1 MCITMKVKTVIPE
14 KDRKQIEYYQSKIQ
28 ERMESYF
35 DDVDCASTFSIR
47 DMTKS
52 IRMMNNDSII
62 KLCEKRIENICE
74 YSIPQT
80 ILITENEAEQEILK
94 GLIAKYG

>member
-1 MCITMKVKTVIPE
+1 MKVETVIPE

-35 DDVDCASTFSIR
+35 DDIDCASAFSIR

-80 ILITENEAEQEILK
+80 ILIAENEAEQEILK